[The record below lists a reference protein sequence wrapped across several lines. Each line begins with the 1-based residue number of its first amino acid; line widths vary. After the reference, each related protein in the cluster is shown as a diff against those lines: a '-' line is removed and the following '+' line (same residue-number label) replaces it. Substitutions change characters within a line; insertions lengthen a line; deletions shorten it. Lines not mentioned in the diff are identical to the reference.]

1 MISGVKPDGGLE
13 QHLHL
18 GGEGSDRDQAGLTH
32 LGSEH
37 VGQAGR
43 GPPQGDPPEEEDGQ
57 HHIGEQG
64 REVNH
69 LSRAG
74 YTLKLQISRA

>member
-18 GGEGSDRDQAGLTH
+18 GGGGSDREQAGLTH

-43 GPPQGDPPEEEDGQ
+43 GPPQGDPPEEEDGEDEV
-57 HHIGEQG
+57 GEES
-64 REVNH
+64 REVDNFA
-69 LSRAG
+69 R
-74 YTLKLQISRA
+74 